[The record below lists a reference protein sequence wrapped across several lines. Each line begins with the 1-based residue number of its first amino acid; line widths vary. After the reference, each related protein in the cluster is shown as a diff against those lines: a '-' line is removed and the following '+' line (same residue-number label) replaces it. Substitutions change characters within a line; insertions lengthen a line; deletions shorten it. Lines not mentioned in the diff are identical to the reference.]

1 MTIELNQNYAKLP
14 DSYLFSTIN
23 KKIASFQKEYPK
35 ADIIRLG
42 IGDVVLPLV
51 PGVIEALH
59 EAVDEQAVRETF
71 RGYGPEGG
79 YDFLRQ
85 AIAEVEFQTNG
96 INIQLDEVF
105 ISDGSKSDVA
115 NIQELFGQK
124 ISVAIG
130 DPVYPVYIDS
140 NVLSGRLGDFE
151 AVTGKWSE
159 AIYLVGNETN
169 RFVPE
174 LPAKKADLIYL
185 CYPNNPTGMTLT
197 KDQLQLWV
205 DYANDQG
212 NVIIFDAAY
221 EAYIQED
228 GIPHSIYE
236 CSGAQTCAIEMRSF
250 SKKAGFTGLRLGYT
264 VIPKALQI
272 NGQSLNKMWLRRQST
287 KFNGAPY
294 IVQKAGAATLQ
305 EPAKSQIADNIQY
318 YMENARIIREG
329 LEASGIT
336 VFGGVNAP
344 YLWMKVP
351 NGLSSWEFF
360 DQLLTRAQVVGT
372 PGVGFGPSG
381 EGYFRLTAFNI
392 HEQTLAAV
400 ERIQSFLAVGLG

>member
-14 DSYLFSTIN
+14 ESYLFSTIN

-59 EAVDEQAVRETF
+59 EAVDEQAVSETF

-169 RFVPE
+169 RFIPE

-212 NVIIFDAAY
+212 SVIIFDAAY

-236 CSGAQTCAIEMRSF
+236 CPGAETCAIEMRSF

-294 IVQKAGAATLQ
+294 IVQKAGAATLH

-318 YMENARIIREG
+318 YMKNARIIREG

-344 YLWMKVP
+344 YIWMKVP

-360 DQLLTRAQVVGT
+360 DQLLTRAHVVGT

-381 EGYFRLTAFNI
+381 EGYFRLTAFNT

-400 ERIQSFLAVGLG
+400 ERIQSFLAGGLG